1 MKYKLDLDDELFD
14 FEGWAFVHFHTATP
28 GYILAD
34 TLNRLYDLRLQR
46 IDDMMLDDNPW
57 PLFRHEDTVRHLIYF
72 LTEHHVPPPASA
84 LPWGPGD
91 KLLVIK
97 GDNADPEARFIQTDF
112 SQPPTDDDGDLLARE
127 HAQLLDRL
135 LATFTVASRL
145 DFDTPP
151 SNRRAAKERTA
162 LQQLL
167 NTMLTY
173 IEQQHLDL
181 SHDEQLHL

>member
-1 MKYKLDLDDELFD
+1 MKYKLDLDEGLFG
-14 FEGWAFVHFHTATP
+14 FVGWAFVHFHTATP

-34 TLNRLYDLRLQR
+34 TLNRLYNLRLHR
-46 IDDMMLDDNPW
+46 IDDMQVDDTPW
-57 PLFRHEDTVRHLIYF
+57 PLFRHEDPVRHLIYF
-72 LTEHHVPPPASA
+72 LTAS
-84 LPWGPGD
+84 PTGD
-91 KLLVIK
+91 KLLIVK
-97 GDNADPEARFIQTDF
+97 GERADDEARFIQTDF
-112 SQPPTDDDGDLLARE
+112 SQPATDDDGDLLARE